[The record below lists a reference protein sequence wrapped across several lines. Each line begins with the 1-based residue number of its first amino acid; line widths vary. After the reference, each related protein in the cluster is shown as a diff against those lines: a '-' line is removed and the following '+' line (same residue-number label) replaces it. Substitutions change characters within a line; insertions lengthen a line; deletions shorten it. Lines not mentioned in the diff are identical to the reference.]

1 MVDLQNLKNSVIFFR
16 DQKCSF
22 NKGAAMQSSQCK
34 LRQLLAMVK
43 LNNMLSAFY
52 MGIWQ
57 PLFLPNGY
65 WGYLQEKMAWSPKD
79 KHIPEKS
86 PSDLS

>member
-1 MVDLQNLKNSVIFFR
+1 
-16 DQKCSF
+16 
-22 NKGAAMQSSQCK
+22 
-34 LRQLLAMVK
+34 MVK